1 MKIYSVTGRKLVEAE
16 LWYMDPC
23 HHTDD
28 ECLVR
33 VGEKASQSYEEL
45 CIVLSNILIRCRP
58 HASIKSGESQYSG
71 NSGMFLYPFFCC
83 CCCCFLFCFVL
94 LCFFFNLVTSSP
106 CNLLKL
112 NKHIIIICS

>member
-1 MKIYSVTGRKLVEAE
+1 MTGRKLVEAE

-45 CIVLSNILIRCRP
+45 CRVMSNILIRCRP
-58 HASIKSGESQYSG
+58 QASIKSGESQYSG
-71 NSGMFLYPFFCC
+71 NSGMFLYPFLLLLLLLLFV
-83 CCCCFLFCFVL
+83 LFCFA
-94 LCFFFNLVTSSP
+94 CFFFNLV
-106 CNLLKL
+106 
-112 NKHIIIICS
+112 

>member
-1 MKIYSVTGRKLVEAE
+1 
-16 LWYMDPC
+16 MDPC

-45 CIVLSNILIRCRP
+45 CRVMSNILIRCRP

-71 NSGMFLYPFFCC
+71 NSGMFLYLFFVVVVVVV
-83 CCCCFLFCFVL
+83 FCFVL
-94 LCFFFNLVTSSP
+94 FCLVFFFVTQSELP
-106 CNLLKL
+106 
-112 NKHIIIICS
+112 HHHVIC